1 MEAILFYELLDCL
14 ATIHERSGDFLE
26 RMQAKTSWKF
36 RTGYKK
42 LSLLAHKFRTWNR
55 DVFGNQDSRLWELQD
70 KIHKLEEEMKVRD
83 LSETERIELYAL
95 NRQQWDVSKHVEA
108 IWRQKSR
115 KNWCKLGDRNT
126 KFFHLA
132 AKVRTSRDYIT
143 KITHDGITHN
153 TPQGIKNVVVSF
165 FSMLFSKPKTARVS
179 MGAMG

>member
-1 MEAILFYELLDCL
+1 MNCWTVLPRFMKDLETFWRECELKHPGNFALV
-14 ATIHERSGDFLE
+14 
-26 RMQAKTSWKF
+26 
-36 RTGYKK
+36 KK
-42 LSLLAHKFRTWNR
+42 LSLLAHKFRTWNH
-55 DVFGNQDSRLWELQD
+55 DVFGNQDNRLREMQD
-70 KIHKLEEEMKVRD
+70 KIHKLEEEMEVRD

-95 NRQQWDVSKHVEA
+95 NKQQWDVSKHVEA

-115 KNWCKLGDRNT
+115 QNWCKLGDRNT

-153 TPQGIKNVVVSF
+153 TPQGIKNAVVSF
-165 FSMLFSKPKTARVS
+165 FSMLFSQPKTARVS